1 MTVQQSDT
9 ARNARLDALETA
21 VGASPYLDLRTGAQ
35 PSDCAQADAGTELVH
50 MALPSDWLAAASGG
64 SKAKSGTWSGTGIAA
79 GSVGHYR
86 LKNNADS
93 VCHEQGSVTATGG
106 GGDLELDNIS
116 IAVSQTVTINTWT
129 YVEGAP

>member
-9 ARNARLDALETA
+9 VRNARLDALETA

-129 YVEGAP
+129 YVEGAA

>member
-9 ARNARLDALETA
+9 VRNARLDALETA

-35 PSDCAQADAGTELVH
+35 PSDCAQADSGTELVH
-50 MALPSDWLAAASGG
+50 IALPSDWMAAASGG
-64 SKAKSGTWSGTGIAA
+64 SKVKSGTWSGTGIAA

>member
-1 MTVQQSDT
+1 M
-9 ARNARLDALETA
+9 
-21 VGASPYLDLRTGAQ
+21 
-35 PSDCAQADAGTELVH
+35 AG
-50 MALPSDWLAAASGG
+50 
-64 SKAKSGTWSGTGIAA
+64 
-79 GSVGHYR
+79 

-129 YVEGAP
+129 YVEGAA